1 MGVPVPKV
9 RSDRSR
15 GWWLGL
21 ALLVGLSGCH
31 YQLPRLTARGQ
42 HAEVVARAAKAK
54 RPPRGKAA
62 RAWATSLAALG
73 RAEEARAVLLRD
85 FRRTA
90 EVASLVALADLE
102 LHEGLRGVA
111 AAHYARAMS
120 LGVDVLKGRQDVCEL
135 LRTRA
140 GQFLAQGEAQAADLD
155 MRRIAVAC
163 PPGKDPEAAQRAST
177 DRALHLEITAAAKA
191 QARAQRTLAGCEKG
205 ACRAESSEQAAN
217 RLAAAVQAARDQGPA
232 SLRAAAIRLGVQL
245 TPRDVADLL
254 AAELR
259 GELGLDLV
267 THDEVRA
274 WIGES
279 APAAIQAAISTL
291 RPVEEAYV
299 RLRVSQLGPA
309 YELPGGDAARSTASL
324 VVKLLEL
331 FDADPAAASMSWRVF
346 VVVGDLPSAELAL
359 TTSLGGPR
367 PRAAVE
373 PAGPPPLLGGP
384 AGAKDRSGA
393 ADPKDRSWAAGAKD
407 RSGAAGAKDRSGPA
421 DPKDRS
427 GAAGGADQK
436 DRSGAG
442 EDAWTPAQTRVP
454 VPSLWSARRAVD
466 AGSLPKLLLLARL
479 RALGGHDD
487 QALAIAAYALAEA
500 HARGLPGAEVL
511 AAAEARRALAAGQP
525 WAALA
530 LASVVPGA
538 STAEVAQA
546 AGASLALTRAACGKA
561 CGGDDP
567 RDRVAVRQV
576 FGEPW
581 LLTEEV
587 RARDAA
593 LAQPLVPGRGD
604 GCPGL
609 GELLAPGATGPLAE
623 ALAASRRAPR
633 AAPKSAGPASSGVVV
648 SLEAPAPTRGAGE
661 ALRRAVE
668 ADPTLICAGQ
678 LATPLLYAGDH
689 QVAAAALAD
698 ELVHV
703 PQEIGARQ
711 LAIQSELAVVLGR
724 RDQAD
729 QMLLA
734 AAAVSADPRR
744 VHARAIRMAGLVDA
758 RHYELLALRQA
769 ILHTAPAEAGPL
781 RLALTVRSLRD
792 ANDSWA
798 ARSSE
803 VGQEALLR
811 GVQSYLEAEPP
822 ARRWRARED
831 LARALAGYKWA
842 DLQAAM
848 LIRAAVW
855 SEPGIE
861 QQHPAAA
868 ARLEQALGG
877 AAEPLSLSPLAP
889 SELGAALA
897 GGDGPAPEVPAA
909 ASAFV
914 PVGQL
919 QDARLEIVRRH
930 PDRQVRRQYAIA
942 VATTGE
948 AAARVEATRLLIAE
962 LADDP
967 ARRDAVVDLLL
978 VGLVAF
984 DGGARPLIE
993 APEDLLAVVFGLV
1006 RDPARARQEIKGD
1019 PLR

>member
-1 MGVPVPKV
+1 MAVPVPKV
-9 RSDRSR
+9 RSR

-21 ALLVGLSGCH
+21 ALLVGLAGCH
-31 YQLPRLTARGQ
+31 HQLPRLTARGQ
-42 HAEVVARAAKAK
+42 HAEVVARAAKAR

-62 RAWATSLAALG
+62 RAWATSLTALG
-73 RAEEARAVLLRD
+73 RTEEARAVLLRD
-85 FRRTA
+85 FRRTS

-102 LHEGLRGVA
+102 LKEGLRGLA
-111 AAHYARAMS
+111 AAHYSRAMS
-120 LGVDVLKGRQDVCEL
+120 LGVDVLKGRREVCEL
-135 LRTRA
+135 MRVRA
-140 GQFLAQGEAQAADLD
+140 RQFLAQGEAQAADLD
-155 MRRIAVAC
+155 MRRIVVAC
-163 PPGKDPEAAQRAST
+163 PPGKDPEAAQRADG
-177 DRALHLEITAAAKA
+177 DRALHREITAAAKV
-191 QARAQRTLAGCEKG
+191 QVRAQRTLAGCEQGK
-205 ACRAESSEQAAN
+205 CRAESSEQAAT
-217 RLAAAVQAARDQGPA
+217 RLAAAVQAARAQGSA
-232 SLRAAAIRLGVQL
+232 SLRDAALRLGVQL

-279 APAAIQAAISTL
+279 APVAIQAAISTL

-331 FDADPAAASMSWRVF
+331 FDVDPSAAAMSWRVF
-346 VVVGDLPSAELAL
+346 VIVGDLPSAELAL

-367 PRAAVE
+367 PRPVAE
-373 PAGPPPLLGGP
+373 PSGPPPLLGDPAKAGP
-384 AGAKDRSGA
+384 KDSKA
-393 ADPKDRSWAAGAKD
+393 PAPEPDPKDRSNV
-407 RSGAAGAKDRSGPA
+407 
-421 DPKDRS
+421 
-427 GAAGGADQK
+427 
-436 DRSGAG
+436 
-442 EDAWTPAQTRVP
+442 EEWTPAQTRVP

-466 AGSLPKLLLLARL
+466 AASLPKLLLLARL
-479 RALGGHDD
+479 RGLGGHDD

-500 HARGLPGAEVL
+500 HARGLAGAEAL
-511 AAAEARRALAAGQP
+511 AAAEAKRALADGQP

-530 LASVVPGA
+530 LAGVVPGA
-538 STAEVAQA
+538 ATAEVSLA
-546 AGASLALTRAACGKA
+546 AGASLALMQAACGRH
-561 CGGDDP
+561 CGADEP
-567 RDRVAVRQV
+567 RDRVGVRQV

-581 LLTEEV
+581 LLAEEA

-593 LAQPLVPGRGD
+593 LAQPLAPGPRD

-609 GELLAPGATGPLAE
+609 GELLAPGATGPLPA
-623 ALAASRRAPR
+623 ALAAVRR
-633 AAPKSAGPASSGVVV
+633 GPAKAAKAPASAGVVV
-648 SLEAPAPTRGAGE
+648 SLDEPAPALGAGE
-661 ALRRAVE
+661 GLRRAVE

-678 LATPLLYAGDH
+678 LVTPLLYAGDH
-689 QVAAAALAD
+689 RVAATALAD
-698 ELVHV
+698 ELIHA

-711 LAIQSELAVVLGR
+711 LALQSELAVVLGR

-734 AAAVSADPRR
+734 AAAMSADPRR
-744 VHARAIRMAGLVDA
+744 VHQRAIRMAGLVDA

-769 ILHTAPAEAGPL
+769 ILHTPADEAGPL

-792 ANDSWA
+792 ANDGWA
-798 ARSSE
+798 VRSSE

-831 LARALAGYKWA
+831 LARALSGYAWA

-868 ARLEQALGG
+868 ARLERALGG

-889 SELGAALA
+889 AELSAALA
-897 GGDGPAPEVPAA
+897 GKDGPAPEVPAVG
-909 ASAFV
+909 SAFV
-914 PVGQL
+914 PVTQL
-919 QDARLEIVRRH
+919 QDARLEIARAH
-930 PDRQVRRQYAIA
+930 PDRQRRLQVAIA

-948 AAARVEATRLLIAE
+948 PAARVEATRLLLAE
-962 LADDP
+962 LNAD
-967 ARRDAVVDLLL
+967 AGKRDAVVDLLL
-978 VGLVAF
+978 AGLVAY
-984 DGGARPLIE
+984 DSGARPLIE
-993 APEDLLAVVFGLV
+993 VPEDLLAVVFGLA
-1006 RDPARARQEIKGD
+1006 RDPARARPEIKGD